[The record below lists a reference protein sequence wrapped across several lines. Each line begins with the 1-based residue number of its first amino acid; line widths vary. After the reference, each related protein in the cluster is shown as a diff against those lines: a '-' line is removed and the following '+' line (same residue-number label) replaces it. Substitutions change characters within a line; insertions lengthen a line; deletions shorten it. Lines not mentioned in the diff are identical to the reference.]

1 MSTTLL
7 LTDAEPETRGLLERQ
22 LPRDG
27 FELVGSGAACDLV
40 LAGDGED
47 LDRWVQRAP
56 VIVLGHE
63 QADSVDRIRAFRR
76 GCDDYVSR
84 PFEYQELVERIRA
97 VLRRA
102 RPEPPA
108 VVEAPP
114 VRIDTRTRVA
124 TVAGARLALAQK
136 EYDLLLCLAREPDRV
151 FTKLELL
158 RDVWNYQVP
167 GRTRTLD
174 SHASRLRRK
183 LRDACAPYEL
193 VENVWGVGYRLV
205 PPLEC

>member
-1 MSTTLL
+1 MSATLL
-7 LTDAEPETRGLLERQ
+7 LADAEPETRGLLERE

-27 FELVGSGAACDLV
+27 FQLVGSGASCDLV
-40 LAGDGED
+40 LACDVD
-47 LDRWVQRAP
+47 DVDRWIERAP

-63 QADSVDRIRAFRR
+63 RAGAVQAFRR
-76 GCDDYVSR
+76 GCDDYVTH

-97 VLRRA
+97 VLRRVHPL
-102 RPEPPA
+102 RPE

-124 TVAGARLALAQK
+124 SVAGHRLALAQK
-136 EYDLLLCLAREPDRV
+136 EYELLLCLAREPDRV
-151 FTKLELL
+151 FTKVELL

-183 LRDACAPYEL
+183 LRETGAGAGL
-193 VENVWGVGYRLV
+193 VENVWGVGYRLLGV
-205 PPLEC
+205 MPDA